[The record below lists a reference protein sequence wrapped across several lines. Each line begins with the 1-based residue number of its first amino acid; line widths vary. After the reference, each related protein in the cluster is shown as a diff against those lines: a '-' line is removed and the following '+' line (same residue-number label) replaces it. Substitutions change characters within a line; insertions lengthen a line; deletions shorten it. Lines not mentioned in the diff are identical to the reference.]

1 MLLTMSFCVSD
12 TTNDLE
18 LKDAADNEI
27 NTEMLAFLELHRNQH
42 GRNVMIMSGDQFAIE
57 TLGVFKAAGFK
68 TLAAWY
74 FHARSG
80 KSSC

>member
-18 LKDAADNEI
+18 FKDAADNEI